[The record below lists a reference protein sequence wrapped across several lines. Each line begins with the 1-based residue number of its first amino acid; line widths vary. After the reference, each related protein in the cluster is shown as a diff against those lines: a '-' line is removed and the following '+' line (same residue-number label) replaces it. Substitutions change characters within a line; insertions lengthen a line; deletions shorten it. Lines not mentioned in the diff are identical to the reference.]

1 MLDEEWKCRQT
12 GKTVQKIKRT
22 DVLWTA
28 VDTNNVMI
36 QLANSLSHYHGTL
49 DGLIVLSAK
58 PEFTDFNQ
66 HGLPSLR

>member
-1 MLDEEWKCRQT
+1 
-12 GKTVQKIKRT
+12 
-22 DVLWTA
+22 
-28 VDTNNVMI
+28 MI